1 MIKLNLNHFIAYS
14 NVADSKNRSR
24 AIGFVLRPLLTRH
37 RKRTLSYVMSRWFE
51 HSKLIEIHR
60 LYKEDMIANQD
71 EFVYVTWQ
79 ERERH
84 RLALAYLERAKKRS
98 ETNKSARQLQK
109 KLESNQS
116 SAGNQEDDE
125 SHHHATLS
133 TLGNNQLENKS

>member
-1 MIKLNLNHFIAYS
+1 
-14 NVADSKNRSR
+14 
-24 AIGFVLRPLLTRH
+24 
-37 RKRTLSYVMSRWFE
+37 MSRWFE

-98 ETNKSARQLQK
+98 ETNKRARELQK
-109 KLESNQS
+109 KQESNLS
-116 SAGNQEDDE
+116 SAGNHEGDE

-133 TLGNNQLENKS
+133 TLGNNQLENKSQMSFDPQKLAEPKTISYERIVRTITLL